1 MNIKVNMRADIDGF
15 DKKKSTVASGWVEIE
30 GIFKFPVSVRSYHDE
45 DKGKDMMFVSYPQRH
60 DGDKYVGVV
69 YPTDRNVRQ
78 EIDKAVLEATR
89 EKLFAELVPNVQ
101 IDDIRITPLNA
112 KEGTVIKNVGIATVK
127 MYGLTINGIM
137 IREGRKGLFVQ
148 MPQYQS
154 RGQYRDTVYGITTA
168 IQHKIEDTVLERY
181 QAIKKQQEQQYT
193 QQQKI
198 QVGSDETVVLNPQM
212 LQEMRNMRQQE
223 QMMRENQQISQQ
235 EAQNRERQA
244 QQERQRQEQQRQE
257 QQEQERQRQEQQR
270 QEQQEQE
277 RQRQE
282 QERQEQQKHENP
294 DKKELWHL
302 LNMAGA
308 VIEEQQLED
317 IYATPRSKDAYLNYL
332 EMVRS
337 EYVKQGEKLTDSE
350 ALTRNDI
357 QIAYLN
363 KAISN
368 IEQIRVS
375 MMDEVY
381 ERQEATQ
388 QTTQPQQIYS
398 NEEAISVMEL
408 NFAQN
413 NKEGIRFVAKN
424 SKLNIDNPIIV
435 GKYIR
440 AQSFTIENG
449 NDKVFARF
457 QNELNGM
464 EHMRTGPLLI
474 RQQIVMQ
481 VFKDGV
487 PQQPYLY
494 ASFRADNMNDALENY
509 NQCVYTWANLTNQ
522 RLSELMKISN
532 VKKQEMRAPKI

>member
-30 GIFKFPVSVRSYHDE
+30 GIFKFPVSVRSYHDA

-78 EIDKAVLEATR
+78 EIDKAVLDATR

-112 KEGTVIKNVGIATVK
+112 KEGAVIKNVGIATVK

-212 LQEMRNMRQQE
+212 LQEMQNMSQQE

-257 QQEQERQRQEQQR
+257 QQEQERQ
-270 QEQQEQE
+270 
-277 RQRQE
+277 
-282 QERQEQQKHENP
+282 RQEQQKHENP

-487 PQQPYLY
+487 PQPPYLY

-509 NQCVYTWANLTNQ
+509 NQCVNTWANLTNQ
-522 RLSELMKISN
+522 RLCELMKISN

>member
-78 EIDKAVLEATR
+78 DIDKAVLDATR

-112 KEGTVIKNVGIATVK
+112 KEGAVIKNVGIATVK

-212 LQEMRNMRQQE
+212 LQEMQNMRQQE

-235 EAQNRERQA
+235 EAQNRGRQA
-244 QQERQRQEQQRQE
+244 Q
-257 QQEQERQRQEQQR
+257 QERQRQEQQR

-487 PQQPYLY
+487 PQPPYLY
-494 ASFRADNMNDALENY
+494 ASYKSDNVTEAIEHYNECKGWWTDLTGQTTAEIFQRAKTMENKQDVKQ
-509 NQCVYTWANLTNQ
+509 NKP
-522 RLSELMKISN
+522 RL
-532 VKKQEMRAPKI
+532 

>member
-45 DKGKDMMFVSYPQRH
+45 EKGKDMMFVSYPQRH

-78 EIDKAVLEATR
+78 EIDKAVLDATR
-89 EKLFAELVPNVQ
+89 EKLFAERVPNVQ

-112 KEGTVIKNVGIATVK
+112 KEGAVIKNVGIATVK

-181 QAIKKQQEQQYT
+181 QAIKKQREQQYT
-193 QQQKI
+193 QQQKV

-212 LQEMRNMRQQE
+212 LQEMQNMRQQE

-235 EAQNRERQA
+235 EAWDRERQA
-244 QQERQRQEQQRQE
+244 QQEQQRQEQQRQE
-257 QQEQERQRQEQQR
+257 QQEQERQRQEQER
-270 QEQQEQE
+270 QEQE
-277 RQRQE
+277 RQE

-317 IYATPRSKDAYLNYL
+317 IYATPHSKEAYLNYL

-337 EYVKQGEKLTDSE
+337 EYVKRGEKLTDSE

-398 NEEAISVMEL
+398 NEQAISVMEL

-424 SKLNIDNPIIV
+424 SNLKIDAPVMDGEYIKTQCFAIES
-435 GKYIR
+435 GK
-440 AQSFTIENG
+440 
-449 NDKVFARF
+449 DKVFARF
-457 QNELNGM
+457 QNELNGNANQ
-464 EHMRTGPLLI
+464 RYDSSLI

-481 VFKDGV
+481 VIRDGV
-487 PQQPYLY
+487 PKAPYLY

-509 NQCVYTWANLTNQ
+509 NQCVYTWANLTNH

>member
-487 PQQPYLY
+487 PQRPYLY

>member
-112 KEGTVIKNVGIATVK
+112 KEGAVIKNVGIATVK

-212 LQEMRNMRQQE
+212 LQEMQNMRQQE

-244 QQERQRQEQQRQE
+244 QQERQ
-257 QQEQERQRQEQQR
+257 
-270 QEQQEQE
+270 
-277 RQRQE
+277 
-282 QERQEQQKHENP
+282 RQEQQKHENP

-424 SKLNIDNPIIV
+424 SKLNIDNPIFV
-435 GKYIR
+435 GNI
-440 AQSFTIENG
+440 
-449 NDKVFARF
+449 
-457 QNELNGM
+457 
-464 EHMRTGPLLI
+464 
-474 RQQIVMQ
+474 
-481 VFKDGV
+481 
-487 PQQPYLY
+487 
-494 ASFRADNMNDALENY
+494 
-509 NQCVYTWANLTNQ
+509 
-522 RLSELMKISN
+522 
-532 VKKQEMRAPKI
+532 